1 MLARRPLV
9 IDRATP
15 GPTDAISRRSVQQAM
30 MTLFLISTLSD
41 WQSAYLVAYHG
52 CDKIE
57 KPLTRPFSRRRRL
70 EDEDRSR
77 MFNTMWGRFYN
88 ERCDKPESFKVVA
101 HFYFYSFLRPASEI
115 DSRGDETTRVGADAR
130 SVR

>member
-1 MLARRPLV
+1 
-9 IDRATP
+9 
-15 GPTDAISRRSVQQAM
+15 M

-115 DSRGDETTRVGADAR
+115 DSLGDETTPVGVDAR